1 MRTTPNV
8 RAPTFFLPPI
18 FRSHLPGRSWSQN
31 NSSMFKLWNL
41 TGLALLLPAS
51 RARLETFTAEILV
64 PFTSIVAQLQQ

>member
-1 MRTTPNV
+1 
-8 RAPTFFLPPI
+8 
-18 FRSHLPGRSWSQN
+18 
-31 NSSMFKLWNL
+31 MFKLWNL